1 MAIHIAVFGFV
12 LLFFLN
18 IFIIF
23 CFWDFSFL
31 IVLVNFFVF
40 YIIIYIY
47 ILRIYKFTLFL
58 INYK

>member
-40 YIIIYIY
+40 LYNNIY